1 MTHILTI
8 KKTVIVCH
16 TQQHFGA
23 WFSISV
29 GFYPSVSC
37 GKRNCTGLT
46 LNTNAINRKI
56 KSDNSWGN
64 RNENSGIAFGFLSF
78 HIFILKWIFGLHNY
92 FYKFYV
98 CSFVYLS
105 ISLTILL
112 NCLRTCGY
120 FDKYN
125 IIWVV
130 EHLI

>member
-37 GKRNCTGLT
+37 RNLWKEKLYGTYLEHKCY
-46 LNTNAINRKI
+46 
-56 KSDNSWGN
+56 KSDNSWGT

-105 ISLTILL
+105 ISLMILL